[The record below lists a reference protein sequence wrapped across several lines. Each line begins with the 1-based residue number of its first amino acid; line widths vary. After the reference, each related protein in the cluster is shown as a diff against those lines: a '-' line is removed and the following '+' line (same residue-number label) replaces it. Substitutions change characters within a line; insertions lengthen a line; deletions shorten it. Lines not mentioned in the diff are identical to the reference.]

1 MNEYHFVLVLD
12 YKNLIYILI
21 ENAWN
26 IRKDSVILIVKKK
39 NNQIR

>member
-1 MNEYHFVLVLD
+1 MNITLFKKLV

-26 IRKDSVILIVKKK
+26 IRKDSVILIVKKE